1 MGGLFEES
9 KGKEGERGEGKRGR
23 WEEGKRG
30 RGGEENYP
38 EGVCERVMRRLF
50 ILWFMSVGGMAAG
63 SSTEIP
69 VILLR
74 ERL

>member
-1 MGGLFEES
+1 MRKA
-9 KGKEGERGEGKRGR
+9 KGKRAKGERGKRGR

-63 SSTEIP
+63 SSIEIP